1 VLDVLDDKFVMHVLM
16 SLLRILTSPHCQT
29 RWGRVSPH
37 FVLSPFV
44 GALFD
49 IFDKRKCFCVFSD
62 MICFI
67 FSGLPKP
74 HKDTRRYHPNINM
87 LSSSGSSSSNV
98 NGRLIALKDPTGMY
112 GCYTESYHQLYA
124 RSAWIVVRRFACRL
138 LTEGDVATVFSQF
151 GEVVD
156 VRCQRSHKSGDII
169 GSGVFVRFQST
180 ESAALAADNMN
191 SGKAPNGHKV
201 FLTAEC
207 KRLGIALA
215 VDRCDESEVPQLG
228 ESVETYGEWYR
239 REMLGL
245 SP

>member
-1 VLDVLDDKFVMHVLM
+1 
-16 SLLRILTSPHCQT
+16 
-29 RWGRVSPH
+29 
-37 FVLSPFV
+37 
-44 GALFD
+44 
-49 IFDKRKCFCVFSD
+49 
-62 MICFI
+62 
-67 FSGLPKP
+67 
-74 HKDTRRYHPNINM
+74 M
-87 LSSSGSSSSNV
+87 LSSSGSSSSNI
-98 NGRLIALKDPTGMY
+98 NGRLVALKDPTGMY

-138 LTEGDVATVFSQF
+138 LTEGDLATVFSQF

-156 VRCQRSHKSGDII
+156 VRCQRSHKSGDMI
-169 GSGVFVRFQST
+169 GGGVFVRFQST
-180 ESAALAADNMN
+180 ESAVLAADNMN

-215 VDRCDESEVPQLG
+215 VDRCDESEVPQLA

-245 SP
+245 VP